1 MRASSV
7 TSTTTDL
14 AMWRFLLALLEAIRW
29 RRDALLRTILPLPV
43 ILKRLATDLRVLLRA
58 IDFGIGKGREVIE
71 SKGIC
76 KQILKDFFQEAD
88 TPGSCG
94 DFIRAINGTEAKAR
108 EVFSAIVFTA
118 TFDAGGFL
126 AQGFD
131 AR

>member
-58 IDFGIGKGREVIE
+58 IDFGIGKRRDDSEPE
-71 SKGIC
+71 GIC
-76 KQILKDFFQEAD
+76 KQIL
-88 TPGSCG
+88 
-94 DFIRAINGTEAKAR
+94 
-108 EVFSAIVFTA
+108 
-118 TFDAGGFL
+118 
-126 AQGFD
+126 QGF
-131 AR
+131 